1 MCGSGGD
8 TGVDTGVWQC
18 WRCVAV
24 LAMCGSAGDVWQCWR
39 CVAVLAMCGSAG
51 DVWQWWVSMH

>member
-8 TGVDTGVWQC
+8 TGVGTGVWQC

-24 LAMCGSAGDVWQCWR
+24 LVMCCSGGWQ
-39 CVAVLAMCGSAG
+39 
-51 DVWQWWVSMH
+51 